1 MNFLVNHTVIKF
13 FMESLWRDEAFSW
26 AMASQGLGIFQLT
39 ARDFNPPLYYVLLY
53 GWMQIAGSSE
63 AAMRSLSVLFFVGT
77 LYVCWRFMI
86 DLLNVPARRAVL
98 YLALIAI
105 NPMLSYYAV
114 EARMYS
120 LLAMLA
126 ALSYYAY
133 LTRRPYL
140 YVLGT
145 AAGLYTHYFMFLVI
159 ACQVAGSVLTGGFAD
174 LRRRLPVLAA
184 PLLLLAPWVVMT
196 LWLREDHGSEF
207 WVEALSWK
215 FAVHVVTSM
224 YTGHDAV
231 YGFLERPERWLFAV
245 CLVPFVLWC
254 LWAGYRWVER
264 RVVVA
269 NTALWALL
277 PPATIFVLSFV
288 KPVFVPR
295 YLIFSAVG
303 LLLLFV
309 AGLER
314 LRPVARAA
322 ALLVLAGLAVQYQLL
337 QADRHSKGVFRETIA
352 EISRQAGPEDL
363 LYVAREL
370 EFFPAEYYF
379 DRTRVFIFGPK
390 YEDIKAYTGKVL
402 IPRDRV
408 VLALPQS
415 GRRVFV
421 LKGDREVS
429 VVQGRQRIPV
439 AVGVGQH

>member
-1 MNFLVNHTVIKF
+1 
-13 FMESLWRDEAFSW
+13 
-26 AMASQGLGIFQLT
+26 
-39 ARDFNPPLYYVLLY
+39 
-53 GWMQIAGSSE
+53 
-63 AAMRSLSVLFFVGT
+63 
-77 LYVCWRFMI
+77 
-86 DLLNVPARRAVL
+86 
-98 YLALIAI
+98 
-105 NPMLSYYAV
+105 
-114 EARMYS
+114 
-120 LLAMLA
+120 
-126 ALSYYAY
+126 
-133 LTRRPYL
+133 
-140 YVLGT
+140 
-145 AAGLYTHYFMFLVI
+145 MFLVI

-207 WVEALSWK
+207 WVEPLSWK

-231 YGFLERPERWLFAV
+231 YGFLERPERWLFAL

-314 LRPVARAA
+314 LRPAARTA
-322 ALLVLAGLAVQYQLL
+322 ALLGLVALAVQYQLL
-337 QADRHSKGVFRETIA
+337 QADRHSKGLFRETIA
-352 EISRQAGPEDL
+352 EISRQAGPDDL

-379 DRTRVFIFGPK
+379 DRTRVFVFGPK

-421 LKGDREVS
+421 LTGDREVS
-429 VVQGRQRIPV
+429 VGQGGQRIPV
-439 AVGVGQH
+439 ALGVGQH